1 MKTIGLLEFREIT
14 RGVEAADAMMKA
26 SQVELLLATSVCP
39 GKFIILISG
48 DVSAVKNSIAAGKEA
63 FRDGVV
69 DEFVLP
75 NIHPSIIPALSG
87 TASSEKLG
95 RSLGL
100 IETFTVASAIKAAD
114 AAVKGGNV
122 FLPEIRIAR
131 GMGGKSIVILTG
143 EIDAVKAA
151 VSSGIQNVEQ
161 GLLVSHAVISNI
173 NPALMNQIV

>member
-14 RGVEAADAMMKA
+14 RGIEAADAMMKA
-26 SQVELLLATSVCP
+26 SRVELVLATSVCP
-39 GKFIILISG
+39 GKFITLISG
-48 DVSAVKNSIAAGKEA
+48 DVSAVKNSIAAGREV

-75 NIHPSIIPALSG
+75 NVHPSVIPALLG
-87 TASSEKLG
+87 TAVCEKTG

-100 IETFTVASAIKAAD
+100 IETFAVASAIKAAD

-122 FLPEIRIAR
+122 NLSEIRIAR
-131 GMGGKSIVILTG
+131 GMGGKSVVILTG
-143 EIDAVKAA
+143 EIDAVRSA
-151 VSSGIQNVEQ
+151 VKSGIGGVEE

-173 NPALMNQIV
+173 NPALMNQII

>member
-1 MKTIGLLEFREIT
+1 MKTIGLLEFREIS
-14 RGVEAADAMMKA
+14 RGVQAADAMMKA

-48 DVSAVKNSIAAGKEA
+48 DVSAVKNSITAGREA
-63 FRDGVV
+63 FKDGVV

-75 NIHPSIIPALSG
+75 NVHPSVIPALSG
-87 TASSEKLG
+87 TAACEKIA
-95 RSLGL
+95 RSVGF

-122 FLPEIRIAR
+122 HLSEIRIAR

-151 VSSGIQNVEQ
+151 VSSGIQNVEE

>member
-1 MKTIGLLEFREIT
+1 MRTIGLLEFREIS
-14 RGVEAADAMMKA
+14 RGVQAANAMMKA
-26 SQVELLLATSVCP
+26 SQVKLLLATSVWP

-75 NIHPSIIPALSG
+75 NVHLSVIPAISG
-87 TASSEKLG
+87 TASCEKLG

-122 FLPEIRIAR
+122 HLSEIRIAR
-131 GMGGKSIVILTG
+131 GMGGKSVVILTG

-151 VSSGIQNVEQ
+151 VFTGIQNVEE

-173 NPALMNQIV
+173 NPALMNQLI